1 MTQPRELAGKP
12 LRYVPTRS
20 FVESSFFKALSDL
33 KLNQLKLN
41 PDTVPISGFM
51 NHPRNLTKF
60 QDHPILNLDFSSFE
74 SNSLDDNV
82 EYKGTL
88 LNVNTIEEFKAINKL
103 DLLKQWGAL
112 IHHLITQGDT
122 TYKSVNQFFVLT
134 FSDLKKYKFYY
145 WFAYP
150 SLQSQWTVKECK
162 EDASFEEET
171 RKYLETQ
178 DKFEPFFTTEKD
190 ENGEYFCGL
199 SKVLNLLDSTALE
212 HLLDPTF
219 VFVDS
224 CRHPG
229 LYPGWQLKNFLYILA
244 CKGLREMRLFVYR
257 YGGTSMMMKLQL
269 DSIPHDLK
277 YMGWERTTD
286 DKLGPKMADLG
297 SLIDPIQLADQA
309 VDLNLKLM
317 KWRISPQLNLE
328 KIAQQKVLLLGSG
341 TLGSYVARALM
352 GWGVR
357 HITFVDNGRVSY
369 SNPVRQPL
377 FGFKDCFSDEG
388 LGQWK
393 ALRAAEALR
402 EIFPGVSSSAYNLE
416 VPMIG
421 HPVENEQSARA
432 NYDTLER
439 LVDENDAIFLLM
451 DSRESRWLP
460 TLLGMA
466 KNKLVLNAALGFDSF
481 LVMRHG
487 TTTNNLGCYYCND
500 VVAPS
505 DSLSDRTL
513 DQMCTV
519 TRPGGALMASA
530 LAVELLVSVLQHPE
544 RAEAAAQEQSFFG
557 EVPHQIRGFLHN
569 FLQTKLYA
577 PKYTHCSACSQP
589 VVDSFRSQGWDFV
602 RDCLNDTKHLEKVC
616 GLEEVQREAE
626 RASEALLE
634 QAAGL
639 DLSDEEWL

>member
-1 MTQPRELAGKP
+1 MTEPRDLAGKP

-33 KLNQLKLN
+33 KLNQLKLTT
-41 PDTVPISGFM
+41 DAVPISGFM
-51 NHPRNLTKF
+51 NHPKNLTKF

-74 SNSLDDNV
+74 SALLDENI

-103 DLLKQWGAL
+103 DLLKQWGAH
-112 IHHLITQGDT
+112 IYNLITESDT
-122 TYKSVNQFFVLT
+122 TYKNVNQFFVLT

-150 SLQSQWTVKECK
+150 SLQSQWTVNECK
-162 EDASFEEET
+162 EDRSFEEET
-171 RKYLETQ
+171 RRYLETQ
-178 DKFEPFFTTEKD
+178 DKFEPFFAREKGD
-190 ENGEYFCGL
+190 EEQKFCGL
-199 SKVLNLLDSTALE
+199 SKFLNGTKKGNELQPDL
-212 HLLDPTF
+212 TF

-244 CKGLREMRLFVYR
+244 RKELREIRLFVYR
-257 YGGTSMMMKLQL
+257 YDGTSIMMKLQL
-269 DSIPHDLK
+269 DSIPQDIK
-277 YMGWERTTD
+277 YMGWERTKD

-377 FGFKDCFSDEG
+377 FGFNDCFSDEG
-388 LGQWK
+388 LGRWK
-393 ALRAAEALR
+393 ALRAAEALK
-402 EIFPGVSSSAYNLE
+402 EIFPGVNSLAYNLE

-421 HPVENEQSARA
+421 HPVQNEQSARA

-466 KNKLVLNAALGFDSF
+466 KNKLVINAALGFDSF

-487 TTTNNLGCYYCND
+487 TASNNLGCYYCND

-544 RAEAAAQEQSFFG
+544 GAEAGAKEHSFFG
-557 EVPHQIRGFLHN
+557 EVPHQIRGFLHT

-602 RDCLNDTKHLEKVC
+602 KNCLNDSKHLEKVC

>member
-1 MTQPRELAGKP
+1 
-12 LRYVPTRS
+12 
-20 FVESSFFKALSDL
+20 
-33 KLNQLKLN
+33 
-41 PDTVPISGFM
+41 
-51 NHPRNLTKF
+51 
-60 QDHPILNLDFSSFE
+60 
-74 SNSLDDNV
+74 
-82 EYKGTL
+82 
-88 LNVNTIEEFKAINKL
+88 
-103 DLLKQWGAL
+103 
-112 IHHLITQGDT
+112 
-122 TYKSVNQFFVLT
+122 
-134 FSDLKKYKFYY
+134 
-145 WFAYP
+145 
-150 SLQSQWTVKECK
+150 
-162 EDASFEEET
+162 
-171 RKYLETQ
+171 
-178 DKFEPFFTTEKD
+178 
-190 ENGEYFCGL
+190 
-199 SKVLNLLDSTALE
+199 
-212 HLLDPTF
+212 
-219 VFVDS
+219 
-224 CRHPG
+224 
-229 LYPGWQLKNFLYILA
+229 
-244 CKGLREMRLFVYR
+244 
-257 YGGTSMMMKLQL
+257 
-269 DSIPHDLK
+269 
-277 YMGWERTTD
+277 
-286 DKLGPKMADLG
+286 
-297 SLIDPIQLADQA
+297 
-309 VDLNLKLM
+309 
-317 KWRISPQLNLE
+317 
-328 KIAQQKVLLLGSG
+328 
-341 TLGSYVARALM
+341 
-352 GWGVR
+352 
-357 HITFVDNGRVSY
+357 
-369 SNPVRQPL
+369 
-377 FGFKDCFSDEG
+377 
-388 LGQWK
+388 
-393 ALRAAEALR
+393 
-402 EIFPGVSSSAYNLE
+402 
-416 VPMIG
+416 MIG

-500 VVAPS
+500 VVVPS

-544 RAEAAAQEQSFFG
+544 GAEAAAQEQSFFG

>member
-1 MTQPRELAGKP
+1 MTEPRDLVGKP
-12 LRYVPTRS
+12 LKYVPTRS

-41 PDTVPISGFM
+41 TDTVSISGFM
-51 NHPRNLTKF
+51 NHPKNLTKF
-60 QDHPILNLDFSSFE
+60 QDYPILNLDFSSFE
-74 SNSLDDNV
+74 LASLASLASLDENI

-103 DLLKQWGAL
+103 DLLKQWGSL
-112 IHHLITQGDT
+112 IYKSITEGDT

-162 EDASFEEET
+162 EAPSFEQET
-171 RKYLETQ
+171 RNYLDTQ
-178 DKFEPFFTTEKD
+178 EEFELFFAREQ
-190 ENGEYFCGL
+190 EEFCGL
-199 SKVLNLLDSTALE
+199 SKFLDGTKKELQPNS
-212 HLLDPTF
+212 TF

-244 CKGLREMRLFVYR
+244 REGMREIRLFVYR
-257 YGGTSMMMKLQL
+257 YDGTSIMMKLQL
-269 DSIPHDLK
+269 DSIPNDIK
-277 YMGWERTTD
+277 FMGWERTKD
-286 DKLGPKMADLG
+286 DKLGPKLADLG

-328 KIAQQKVLLLGSG
+328 KVAQQKVLLLGSG

-377 FGFKDCFSDEG
+377 FGFNDCFSDEG
-388 LGQWK
+388 LGRWK
-393 ALRAAEALR
+393 APRAAEALK
-402 EIFPGVSSSAYNLE
+402 EIFPGVNSSAYNLE

-466 KNKLVLNAALGFDSF
+466 KNKLVINAALGFDSF

-544 RAEAAAQEQSFFG
+544 GAEADAKEHSFFG

-602 RDCLNDTKHLEKVC
+602 KNCLNDTKHLERVC